1 MHEARARNPA
11 IRLYALEWAV
21 PGWVISP
28 QNLTGNSYVPANRRY
43 TLDWLRGAK
52 ERWNIS
58 AVDYLGFWNEPD
70 DNQFA
75 PVSYIKALR
84 GDLDRA
90 GWAQTKLVALDQDSG
105 HAYLYVN
112 AMANDTALQRA
123 VHAFGFH
130 GTPARV
136 VTPRAGHEPW
146 VEGYLALDPRTRP
159 RLWASEDGNL
169 PASMG
174 GARAWGRIASG
185 NWLALNVTALVRR
198 GAEP

>member
-1 MHEARARNPA
+1 MRVPRDD
-11 IRLYALEWAV
+11 AV

-90 GWAQTKLVALDQDSG
+90 GWAQTKHRGTSSLSRGAPIICGQLPSAVACR
-105 HAYLYVN
+105 A
-112 AMANDTALQRA
+112 ALQ
-123 VHAFGFH
+123 
-130 GTPARV
+130 TL
-136 VTPRAGHEPW
+136 TS
-146 VEGYLALDPRTRP
+146 T
-159 RLWASEDGNL
+159 
-169 PASMG
+169 
-174 GARAWGRIASG
+174 
-185 NWLALNVTALVRR
+185 
-198 GAEP
+198 